1 MNRLQYY
8 CVIALVLSYSMSL
21 SARPCT
27 IKRGDEIVRITSVV
41 DGDTVI
47 NSRGERIRLI
57 GINTPEKSKHKKR
70 KNPLAE
76 EALEYLESWVLNK
89 RVLLE
94 YDAERIDP
102 HGRFLAH
109 LHDRYGN
116 INARMVR
123 EGYAWQAVVPPNTK
137 YLDCYYER
145 EQQARQE
152 GKGVWGVSQYDAV
165 PTKPS
170 LLDPQLGFTRMRGIV
185 EKVENR
191 ARSTWFLF
199 GNRISA
205 RVKDENLEYFE
216 GLDLAQ
222 LQGREV
228 VLRGWVFSLKSH
240 RVVYPSIIM
249 EIDHPLMIEN
259 LDAMLT
265 PELPDNVELLTY

>member
-1 MNRLQYY
+1 MNRLQS
-8 CVIALVLSYSMSL
+8 CCLVALALSYSMTL
-21 SARPCT
+21 NAKPCT
-27 IKRGDEIVRITSVV
+27 IKRGDEIVRITKVV

-47 NSRGERIRLI
+47 NSRNERIRLI
-57 GINTPEKSKHKKR
+57 GINTPEKVRHKKR
-70 KNPLAE
+70 KNPLAD

-137 YLDCYYER
+137 YLDCYYDK
-145 EQQARQE
+145 EQQARRE
-152 GKGVWGVSQYDAV
+152 GKGVWGIEQYEAV
-165 PTKPS
+165 PASPT

-185 EKVENR
+185 EKVER
-191 ARSTWFLF
+191 RSRSTWFLF

-205 RVKDENLEYFE
+205 RIKDENLEYFE
-216 GLDLAQ
+216 GLELAQ

-228 VLRGWVFSLKSH
+228 VLRGWVFSLKSN

-259 LDAMLT
+259 LDSMLT